1 MARGRPSKKQII
13 LETAQDLFA
22 KNGYQGTSID
32 LVVRAAGVSKPTV
45 YNNFP
50 SKQALLQ
57 SLIARQLDASTKRQ
71 QSLLAANTPAL
82 DKLFNLFQQII
93 EHPFE
98 IALYRIYYGEPYKLS
113 DDTMNLL
120 KEMDRAYSANC
131 HSIFTSITN
140 CRTTIENIIA
150 LYKNSIL
157 INALAGEKTAQ
168 ASELTAQIQV
178 LGLINFK

>member
-13 LETAQDLFA
+13 LDTAQDLFA
-22 KNGYQGTSID
+22 QNGYQGTAID

-57 SLIARQLDASTKRQ
+57 SLITRQLDITTKRQ
-71 QSLLAANTPAL
+71 QYLLSSNTPVL
-82 DKLFNLFQQII
+82 DKLYNLFQQII

-98 IALYRIYYGEPYKLS
+98 IALYRIFYGESYKLS
-113 DDTMNLL
+113 EDTMGLL
-120 KEMDRAYSANC
+120 KKMDRTYNLNC
-131 HSIFTSITN
+131 HLILASDTE
-140 CRTTIENIIA
+140 CKTTTESIIA
-150 LYKNSIL
+150 LYKNRIL
-157 INALAGEKTAQ
+157 ITGLAGEKTAQ
-168 ASELTAQIQV
+168 ANELTDQIQV

>member
-13 LETAQDLFA
+13 LDTAQDLFA
-22 KNGYQGTSID
+22 QNGYQGTAID

-57 SLIARQLDASTKRQ
+57 SLIARQLDVSTKRQ
-71 QSLLAANTPAL
+71 QTLLSANTPAL

-98 IALYRIYYGEPYKLS
+98 VALYRIYYGESYKLS
-113 DDTMNLL
+113 EDTINLL
-120 KEMDRAYSANC
+120 KKMDRAYNLNC
-131 HSIFTSITN
+131 HSILASITD
-140 CRTTIENIIA
+140 CRTTSENIIA

-157 INALAGEKTAQ
+157 INGLAGEKTVKV
-168 ASELTAQIQV
+168 SELTTQIQV